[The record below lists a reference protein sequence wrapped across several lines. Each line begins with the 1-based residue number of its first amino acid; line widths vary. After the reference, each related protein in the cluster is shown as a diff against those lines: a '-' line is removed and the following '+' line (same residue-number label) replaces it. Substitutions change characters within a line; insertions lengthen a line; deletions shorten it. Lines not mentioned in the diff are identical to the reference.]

1 MSKPLSLPLERFVHF
16 EKATPDAVLFRQ
28 PLEGTW
34 HETTWSEA
42 GQEVRKMAQ
51 ALLDLNLP
59 PKSKIALLSKNCAH
73 WIMSDLAIWMAGHVS
88 VPIYPTLSSD
98 AIQEIITHSE
108 SKLLFAGKLDEWDK
122 QKANLKNDI
131 PWIHFPHWTNSDCQS
146 WNDFTKDK
154 QAYQAPIETKNDD
167 LCTIIYTSGTT
178 GTPKGVMHTFETFAC
193 PIVTATDIL
202 KLTPKERFF
211 SYLPLAHVAERLIIE
226 VATLYSGGQ
235 ISFAESLD
243 TFAQNLTESKPTV
256 FMAVPRIWTKFQ
268 MGILAKM
275 PQHKLNILLKIP
287 VLNSIIRKK
296 IKSALGLENCRLAV
310 SGAAPISVDLL
321 NWWKKLGI
329 EIHEAYGMTENFCY
343 GTFNL
348 PGNIKFGT
356 VGQSWPDS
364 ETKIGENGEI
374 LLRSKANMIGYYK
387 NPELTKEVLDEQGW
401 IHTGDQGQIDNN
413 GHLKITGRV
422 KELFKTAKGKYVAPS
437 PIEKLFSR
445 SPIIEQ
451 VCVMGSGHPQPMAI
465 VVLSEGGQKESKE
478 EIKSKMDVL
487 LQEINNEVENYER
500 LNHIVV
506 SHDEWSTENGILT
519 PTLKIKRNEIE
530 SKYGPRL
537 NEWYNQ
543 SDKIIW
549 E

>member
-1 MSKPLSLPLERFVHF
+1 MSNKIMLPLESFIHF
-16 EKATPDAVLFRQ
+16 EKSTPNALLFRQ
-28 PLEGTW
+28 PLDGKW
-34 HETTWSEA
+34 HETTWGEA
-42 GQEVRKMAQ
+42 GQEVRKLAQ
-51 ALLDLNLP
+51 SIMDLNLP

-73 WIMSDLAIWMAGHVS
+73 WIMTDLAIWMAGHIS
-88 VPIYPTLSSD
+88 VPIYPTLTSD
-98 AIQEIITHSE
+98 SIQEILTHSE

-122 QKANLKNDI
+122 QKTNLNTDI
-131 PWIHFPHWTNSDCQS
+131 PWIHFPHWKNTDCQS
-146 WNDFTKDK
+146 WDDFTKGK
-154 QAYQAPIETKNDD
+154 SPYQGTIETKNDD

-193 PIVTATDIL
+193 PIVTAKESL
-202 KLTPKERFF
+202 KLTSEERFF

-226 VATLYSGGQ
+226 VATIYTGGQ

-243 TFAQNLTESKPTV
+243 TFAKNLTESRPTV

-275 PQHKLNILLKIP
+275 PQNKLNILLKVP
-287 VLNSIIRKK
+287 IINALIKKK
-296 IKSALGLENCRLAV
+296 IKAALGLDACRIAV
-310 SGAAPISVDLL
+310 SGAAPISTDLL
-321 NWWKKLGI
+321 QWWQKLGI
-329 EIHEAYGMTENFCY
+329 QIHEAYGMTENFCY

-348 PGNIKFGT
+348 PEKTKFGT

-401 IHTGDQGQIDNN
+401 IHTGDQGEIDSN
-413 GHLKITGRV
+413 GYLKITGRV
-422 KELFKTAKGKYVAPS
+422 KELFKTAKGKYIAPS
-437 PIEKLFSR
+437 PIEKLFTK
-445 SPIIEQ
+445 SPFVEQ
-451 VCVMGSGHPQPMAI
+451 VCVMGSGYPQPMAI
-465 VVLSEGGQKESKE
+465 VVLSEGGQKENKE
-478 EIKSKMDVL
+478 SIQANMQTL
-487 LQEINNEVENYER
+487 LEQINDEVENYER

-519 PTLKIKRNEIE
+519 PTLKIKRNAIE
-530 SKYGPRL
+530 KKYNPKL
-537 NEWYNQ
+537 DDWYNQ
-543 SDKIIW
+543 AHKIIW